1 MNYIIIYTNEDID
14 TICII
19 EDNRLVEY
27 YIEKRENEKLLGN
40 IYRGRVENVLKG
52 MDAAFVNIGEGKNGY
67 LHLRDV
73 LDKEQIISKEKYKI
87 DKIIKSGEEVIVQVI
102 KEAIGTKGPKLSAHI
117 SIPGRYLVLTPY
129 YLGINISRKIKDN
142 NEIKRLKIIGNSF
155 SQDNIG
161 IIFRTASNGIDESL
175 LREEYKYLLN
185 IFNKIE
191 SQRNFLP
198 TPKLIYKEP
207 SLAYKIARDYLDK
220 ADYKIFTNNK
230 DIYDQLL
237 ELEDNLNQNIKHRIK
252 FNKDISTEYNKT
264 IQDGIKVGLQRKVDL
279 NSGGYIVID
288 ETEALTAIDVN
299 TGKYTGSLS
308 LSETI
313 YNINMEASEEIARQ
327 IRLRNIGG
335 IIIIDFIDMKN
346 DEHIQ
351 KVLYKLSSC
360 FESDKNKPR
369 IIDITKLGLVEV
381 SRKKLSPTL
390 KSQTTNNCPVCH
402 GSGRVIK

>member
-390 KSQTTNNCPVCH
+390 KSQITNNCPVCH